1 MSRHSVMA
9 LSRGRS
15 YLQSPVDDIESF
27 LWVSLYGIV
36 RNSTSP
42 RSDLDNELQD
52 IFDKQGRDTTLP
64 IFHDIRAKKGY
75 CELIRTLSASALLSA
90 YDVVNH
96 ELRAQWEDDI
106 EVLDDS
112 CDDRAWELCCHAAAI
127 RGLLGVLRIL
137 VDFKAKHNK
146 TAE

>member
-1 MSRHSVMA
+1 MSTHSVMA

-15 YLQSPVDDIESF
+15 FLQSPVDDIESF
-27 LWVSLYGIV
+27 FWVSLYGIV
-36 RNSTSP
+36 QNSTSP

-52 IFDKQGRDTTLP
+52 IFDKKGRAETLR
-64 IFHDIRAKKGY
+64 IFHDIRAEKGY
-75 CELIRTLSASALLSA
+75 CELIRTLSASALLRA
-90 YDVVNH
+90 YDAVNS
-96 ELRAQWEDDI
+96 ELRAQWKDDI
-106 EVLDDS
+106 EVLDNL

-146 TAE
+146 TAQ